1 MAFLLHTINWPPSKL
16 IIYHNIGAIKRN
28 GRKFDGY
35 MQPFKQ
41 PIPVGRKKSLS
52 NHGYSSI
59 KAYIVF
65 LQEMDKRTEDSMA
78 DKDSFSS
85 KRAP

>member
-1 MAFLLHTINWPPSKL
+1 
-16 IIYHNIGAIKRN
+16 
-28 GRKFDGY
+28 

-65 LQEMDKRTEDSMA
+65 LQEMDKRTEDSRA

-85 KRAP
+85 KRAPDDNYGFQELMIDVLRKVITASRHVKIEY